1 MKKRIDLYGTL
12 ETPMEK
18 GCVAYIKEVG
28 KKPFRTS
35 VVQHFMTSPSGLIYI
50 QTKNTHY
57 YLHPP
62 VVADAAGGVPA

>member
-1 MKKRIDLYGTL
+1 MKKRIDICGTPEAPL
-12 ETPMEK
+12 EK

-28 KKPFRTS
+28 QAPIRTS

-62 VVADAAGGVPA
+62 ANAGAALGVRA